1 MGGKNHF
8 FSCYRILKV
17 KKFSFSETQ
26 MTITSPQLILYFGA
40 LVILFLTPGPVWIA
54 IIARAVS
61 GGTKSALALTLG
73 VSLGDLLWPIIV
85 FLGLGFLISVY
96 ADILILIRYLAALI
110 LAIMGLQIILTTQK
124 KLSPNEKLTKSGFL
138 AGFSAGFIA
147 VTANPKAAL
156 FYLTLLPGF
165 FDFTKI
171 GPLDLAVISVVSF
184 SVPMIGNVLMILFL
198 SRVRNFISSP
208 NSIRV
213 TNVVSGILL
222 MIVGLIIVLT

>member
-1 MGGKNHF
+1 MA
-8 FSCYRILKV
+8 
-17 KKFSFSETQ
+17 
-26 MTITSPQLILYFGA
+26 ITSPQLILYFGA

-124 KLSPNEKLTKSGFL
+124 KLSPNENLTKSGFL

-222 MIVGLIIVLT
+222 IIVGLIIVLT

>member
-1 MGGKNHF
+1 MA
-8 FSCYRILKV
+8 
-17 KKFSFSETQ
+17 
-26 MTITSPQLILYFGA
+26 ITSPQLILYFGA

-124 KLSPNEKLTKSGFL
+124 KPSPNEKLTKSGFL

-222 MIVGLIIVLT
+222 IIVGLIIALT

>member
-1 MGGKNHF
+1 MA
-8 FSCYRILKV
+8 
-17 KKFSFSETQ
+17 
-26 MTITSPQLILYFGA
+26 ITSPQLILYFGA

-124 KLSPNEKLTKSGFL
+124 KRSPNEKLTKSGFL

-171 GPLDLAVISVVSF
+171 GPLDLVVISVVSF

-222 MIVGLIIVLT
+222 IIVGLIIVLT

>member
-1 MGGKNHF
+1 MA
-8 FSCYRILKV
+8 
-17 KKFSFSETQ
+17 
-26 MTITSPQLILYFGA
+26 ITSTQLFLYFGA
-40 LVILFLTPGPVWIA
+40 LVILFITPGPVWIA
-54 IIARAVS
+54 IIARTVS
-61 GGTKSALALTLG
+61 GGVKSALSLTLG

-124 KLSPNEKLTKSGFL
+124 KLKPNEELTKSGFL

-171 GPLDLAVISVVSF
+171 GPTDLIVISVVSF
-184 SVPMIGNVLMILFL
+184 SVPMFGNVLVILSI

-208 NSIRV
+208 KSIRV
-213 TNVVSGILL
+213 TNIVSGILL
-222 MIVGLIIVLT
+222 IIVGLIILLT